1 MLAALTFLLREAVHA
16 SMLLIMQPSAAEVR
30 QIVREELKRA
40 AVIILDPLDAYEQE
54 NEALEPPK

>member
-1 MLAALTFLLREAVHA
+1 
-16 SMLLIMQPSAAEVR
+16 MLLIMQPSAAEVR